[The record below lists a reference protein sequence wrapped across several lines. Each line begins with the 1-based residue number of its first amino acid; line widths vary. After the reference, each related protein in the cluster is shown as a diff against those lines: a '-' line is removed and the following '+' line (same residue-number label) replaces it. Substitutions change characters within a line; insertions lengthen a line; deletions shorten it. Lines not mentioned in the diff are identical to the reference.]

1 MIDHHFQQFDLGS
14 PTMTM
19 LDESAAATDVVARTW
34 EIVPELRARAERAGL
49 DRKLPRENIEAL
61 RRAGSMKTI
70 QARRNGG
77 YGLGIRSHVDVIR
90 TLGRGCGST
99 AWVVGVVHAHS
110 WVISHMQAAGQ
121 DEIYAN
127 PDNMVSAVIGPR
139 GQAQKV
145 DGGFRLTGVWPF
157 GSGCENADWL
167 LLGARVLDGDGNVI
181 DEGDFGVRQPDVT
194 IRDDWHVSGL
204 RGTGSCTMEVNDL
217 FIPDHLFVSLPSII
231 MRQSPGAGLHEEWV
245 QDCAAVPVL
254 AIALC
259 AGALG
264 IAEQALEDYPALIM
278 GKTIAYTAG
287 AQETNAITHLRV
299 AEAAMA
305 VHEGKVLLYT
315 CADQIDEAAK
325 AGTEVALIER
335 ARMRVDVAL
344 AVRRCLEAVEIL
356 FKESG
361 ASGVRSSS
369 PLCRAYDDL
378 RAINNHGLLKL
389 ETNMEMYGR
398 LLLGQTPNTP
408 LI

>member
-1 MIDHHFQQFDLGS
+1 
-14 PTMTM
+14 MTM
-19 LDESAAATDVVARTW
+19 LDESTAATDVVARTW

-49 DRKLPRENIEAL
+49 DRKLPRENIEAM
-61 RRAGSMKTI
+61 RRAGSLKTI

-99 AWVVGVVHAHS
+99 AWVAGVVHAHS
-110 WVISHMQAAGQ
+110 WVISHMPEAGQ

-127 PDNMVSAVIGPR
+127 PDNMVSAVIGAR
-139 GQAQKV
+139 GTAQKV
-145 DGGFRLTGVWPF
+145 DGGFRLSGVWPF

-167 LLGARVLDGDGNVI
+167 LLGARVLDTAGNVI
-181 DEGDFGVRQPDVT
+181 DEGDFGVPQSAIT

-217 FIPDHLFVSLPSII
+217 FVADHLFVSLPSII

-245 QDCAAVPVL
+245 QNCAAIPVL
-254 AIALC
+254 TIALC

-264 IAEQALEDYPALIM
+264 VAEQAFHDFPALVK
-278 GKTIAYTAG
+278 GKTIAYTG
-287 AQETNAITHLRV
+287 DDLQTNAIVHMRV

-305 VHEGKVLLYT
+305 IHEAKVLLYN
-315 CADQIDEAAK
+315 CADEIDDHGRRGAEID
-325 AGTEVALIER
+325 LLQR
-335 ARMRVDVAL
+335 ARQRVDCAV

-361 ASGVRSSS
+361 ASGVRASS
-369 PLCRAYDDL
+369 PLCRAYDDV

-389 ETNMEMYGR
+389 ETNLEMYGR
-398 LLLGQTPNTP
+398 LLMDQSPNTP

>member
-1 MIDHHFQQFDLGS
+1 
-14 PTMTM
+14 MTM
-19 LDESAAATDVVARTW
+19 LEESPRAADIVARTW
-34 EIVPELRARAERAGL
+34 EIVPELRARAERAVL
-49 DRKLPRENIEAL
+49 DRKLPKENIEAL
-61 RRAGSMKTI
+61 RRSGAMKTI
-70 QARRNGG
+70 QAVRNGG
-77 YGLGIRSHVDVIR
+77 YGLGIRSHVDVLR

-99 AWVVGVVHAHS
+99 AWVVGVVQAHS
-110 WVISHMQAAGQ
+110 WVISHMPEAGQ

-139 GQAQKV
+139 GTAQKV

-157 GSGCENADWL
+157 GSGCENADWV
-167 LLGARVLDGDGNVI
+167 LLGARVLDTDGNVI
-181 DEGDFGVRQPDVT
+181 DEGDFGVRQSAIT

-204 RGTGSCTMEVNDL
+204 RGTGSCTMEVTDL
-217 FIPDHLFVSLPSII
+217 FVAEHLFVSLPAII
-231 MRQSPGAGLHEEWV
+231 MGQSPGAGLHQETV
-245 QDCAAVPVL
+245 QGSAAVPVL

-264 IAEQALEDYPALIM
+264 IAEHAFEDFPALIK

-305 VHEGKVLLYT
+305 IHEGKVLLYS
-315 CADQIDEAAK
+315 CADQIDAA
-325 AGTEVALIER
+325 ATSGSEIELLER

-356 FKESG
+356 FRESG

-369 PLCRAYDDL
+369 PLGRAYDDL
-378 RAINNHGLLKL
+378 RATNNHGLLHL
-389 ETNMEMYGR
+389 ETNLEMYGR